1 MMFDKPKT
9 IIEQLPDLTADSF
22 TVRDNDNNV
31 IIDGTS
37 CLNVLIE
44 QYGDYKTRSAVD
56 YLWGL
61 YNATHRADFL
71 KAYLAWVAEYNPL
84 ENYNGDE
91 TNIYMTSDG
100 AETSTTTH
108 GKTTTTTAND
118 VTNETSVTTFESTT
132 YHPDAKTIQ
141 SGSTENTESGTTT
154 VVTDHIEKSLT
165 VNGKTYSADNVH
177 AEIKNR
183 HGNLGVTTSQ
193 QMITSEVQ
201 MRLYPLIIMYIGN
214 FVSDYCYYVSDFA
227 DWWCE

>member
-1 MMFDKPKT
+1 MFDNPKT
-9 IIEQLPDLTADSF
+9 IIEQLPDLNASSF

-31 IIDGTS
+31 VIDGTN

-71 KAYLAWVAEYNPL
+71 KAYAAWVADYEPL
-84 ENYNGDE
+84 ENYNGSE
-91 TNIYMTSDG
+91 TNIYLTNDG
-100 AETSTTTH
+100 TETNTTTH

-132 YHPDAKTIQ
+132 YHPDEKTIQ
-141 SGSTENTESGTTT
+141 SGSTDTAESGTTT
-154 VVTDHIEKSLT
+154 VVTDRTAKTLT
-165 VNGKTYSADNVH
+165 VNDTSYSADNVH

-201 MRLYPLIIMYIGN
+201 MRLQPLIILYIDN

-227 DWWCE
+227 DWWCD